1 MAVACLKTVLLGIA
15 PVDAQWREKVQ
26 SRVDRLAIPRGSLG
40 RMSELSVQLGSVQ
53 ESMTP
58 VFDKKEVFVMAG
70 DHGVVEE
77 GVSTCAKAVTQ
88 EMVRNFLKGGAAVNT
103 FAQNAGAKVTVVDM
117 GIDGDMHEFYD
128 NDHFLDRK
136 VGMGTKNML
145 HEPAMTRAEAE
156 KAIDI
161 GIDLV
166 CDAVKERGVNLIAT
180 GDMGIGNTTASSAI
194 LAAMTGLP
202 AKTVTGRGTGLT
214 PEGVEHKAKVIEKT
228 LLRHRCAPK
237 DALGILSLVGG
248 YEIAGITGLILGA
261 AYCRIPVIVDGYIST
276 AGALLAYNLQ
286 PNVKDYMIFAHASD
300 EAAHRNMVEF
310 MGAEPLLHLNLR
322 LGEGSGAAL
331 VMPMIDAAALML
343 KKMLTFD
350 EADVTPG
357 DN

>member
-53 ESMTP
+53 ESMAP

-194 LAAMTGLP
+194 LAAMTGLS

-237 DALGILSLVGG
+237 DALGILSLVG
-248 YEIAGITGLILGA
+248 